1 MEEDCLKNNQIASGP
16 SNNPKP
22 KSENNAWKEVVGVNT
37 RTQLF
42 NEIEAVNPD
51 NDYNIT
57 IMTSNLSLDT
67 GTHKEPEPVK
77 DLEEIS
83 RLREL
88 YEEMFLPKQNPPT
101 NPYTISSLA
110 SLCDKVVIAQL
121 MCPECKIVVTD
132 KRKHTILTG
141 CRIFPFPFTAKTVKL
156 DKIWPL
162 NKEKDIDG
170 PASM

>member
-1 MEEDCLKNNQIASGP
+1 MTNLANELKYDYGLSSIPPSTSEHLTQGNETNLVIESVQGAYQEGENEMEEDCLKNNQIASGP

-67 GTHKEPEPVK
+67 SYSTHKEPKPVK
-77 DLEEIS
+77 DPEEIS

-88 YEEMFLPKQNPPT
+88 YEEAF
-101 NPYTISSLA
+101 
-110 SLCDKVVIAQL
+110 
-121 MCPECKIVVTD
+121 
-132 KRKHTILTG
+132 
-141 CRIFPFPFTAKTVKL
+141 
-156 DKIWPL
+156 
-162 NKEKDIDG
+162 
-170 PASM
+170 

>member
-1 MEEDCLKNNQIASGP
+1 MEEDCLKNNQIASRP
-16 SNNPKP
+16 SNNQKP

-67 GTHKEPEPVK
+67 GTHKEPKPVK
-77 DLEEIS
+77 DPEEIS

-88 YEEMFLPKQNPPT
+88 NEEAF
-101 NPYTISSLA
+101 
-110 SLCDKVVIAQL
+110 
-121 MCPECKIVVTD
+121 
-132 KRKHTILTG
+132 
-141 CRIFPFPFTAKTVKL
+141 
-156 DKIWPL
+156 
-162 NKEKDIDG
+162 
-170 PASM
+170 

>member
-57 IMTSNLSLDT
+57 IMTSNLSLNT
-67 GTHKEPEPVK
+67 STHKEPESVK
-77 DLEEIS
+77 DPEEIS
-83 RLREL
+83 RLGEL
-88 YEEMFLPKQNPPT
+88 YEEAFQPKQNPPT

-110 SLCDKVVIAQL
+110 SLCDNVVIAQL

-141 CRIFPFPFTAKTVKL
+141 CRIFPFYIVK
-156 DKIWPL
+156 
-162 NKEKDIDG
+162 
-170 PASM
+170 S